1 MQRRDLLR
9 LLATG
14 AALQLAPHRLFAIMR
29 ETRLLID
36 EQTSLR
42 TLNPHQYATVKTIAE
57 MIIPRT
63 DTPGATDVKTAEF
76 IDLILTEWYGESE
89 RARFLA
95 GLDDVDSRT
104 RRLFAKDFVDC
115 SPLQQS
121 DVLVALGEKM
131 AEETQSPRSRL
142 FIGRGSGPAKDF
154 YAMLR
159 QLTLTAYYTS
169 EAGATGELRF
179 ELIPGEYKGCIEP
192 SSTHEEPKK

>member
-42 TLNPHQYATVKTIAE
+42 TLNPHQYVTVKTIAE

>member
-14 AALQLAPHRLFAIMR
+14 TALQLAPHRLFAVMR
-29 ETRLLID
+29 EARLLID

-42 TLNPHQYATVKTIAE
+42 TLNPHQYGTVKTIAE

-95 GLDDVDSRT
+95 GLDDVDSRA
-104 RRLFAKDFVDC
+104 RKLFGKDFVDC
-115 SPLQQS
+115 SALQQS

-131 AEETQSPRSRL
+131 AEGTQSSRSRS
-142 FIGRGSGPAKDF
+142 FTARGSGPAKDF
-154 YAMLR
+154 YPMFR
-159 QLTLTAYYTS
+159 QLALTAYYTS
-169 EAGATGELRF
+169 EGGATGELHF
-179 ELIPGEYKGCIEP
+179 ELVPGEYKGCTEAASIQ
-192 SSTHEEPKK
+192 EEPKK